1 MRAKVVLLANFA
13 KPTVV
18 ANAHVKC
25 ITSLVV
31 ASGAHP
37 YCIHH
42 FLKKLYV
49 SVQALDTIKKLK
61 EINGYVKIAL
71 DKLLVT
77 RSNLVKFDDDW
88 QEWGFPDLTGALRK
102 QTDHNSRIFHLEKNP
117 KQDNLFHSKKIEN
130 LPEIGS
136 VCIVRRKS
144 INLAR
149 VAQLVKYQTT
159 G

>member
-1 MRAKVVLLANFA
+1 MKSFV
-13 KPTVV
+13 
-18 ANAHVKC
+18 VKC

-77 RSNLVKFDDDW
+77 RSDLVKLDDDW

-102 QTDHNSRIFHLEKNP
+102 QTDHNSRRLTHNS
-117 KQDNLFHSKKIEN
+117 LFHSKKIEN
-130 LPEIGS
+130 LPETGS

-144 INLAR
+144 INLVR
-149 VAQLVKYQTT
+149 VVQLVKYQTT